1 MLLSYPQIFPKRHVF
16 SIGSRPNTH
25 MGRHGKAGWRE
36 MVHRYRPRQFHA
48 CNSTTTAGNRTRA
61 KPSHRAR
68 RRNAQSKIE
77 VVLLK
82 QASLALTRRRRRRG
96 APAVTRYRR
105 SVRPSAYRAR
115 KFGSNDPETQNM
127 QVIMETESSNTHS
140 ERRKRALEEPQYQ
153 RLARTRRP
161 TSPTS
166 ALMSQ
171 RNRL

>member
-1 MLLSYPQIFPKRHVF
+1 
-16 SIGSRPNTH
+16 
-25 MGRHGKAGWRE
+25 
-36 MVHRYRPRQFHA
+36 
-48 CNSTTTAGNRTRA
+48 
-61 KPSHRAR
+61 
-68 RRNAQSKIE
+68 
-77 VVLLK
+77 
-82 QASLALTRRRRRRG
+82 
-96 APAVTRYRR
+96 
-105 SVRPSAYRAR
+105 
-115 KFGSNDPETQNM
+115 M